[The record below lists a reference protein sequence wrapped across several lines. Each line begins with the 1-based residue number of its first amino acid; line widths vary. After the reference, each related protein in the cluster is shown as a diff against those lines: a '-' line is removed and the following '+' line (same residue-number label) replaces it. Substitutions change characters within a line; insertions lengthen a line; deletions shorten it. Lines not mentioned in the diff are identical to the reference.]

1 MTTKKFYEPSE
12 ISVADFKKNLA
23 KLEEKI
29 TKILVPW
36 KCHSCGA
43 NNTKNGFY
51 CETCGTRNIATYG

>member
-36 KCHSCGA
+36 KCILAEPTILKTVSTA
-43 NNTKNGFY
+43 KLV
-51 CETCGTRNIATYG
+51 EPGT